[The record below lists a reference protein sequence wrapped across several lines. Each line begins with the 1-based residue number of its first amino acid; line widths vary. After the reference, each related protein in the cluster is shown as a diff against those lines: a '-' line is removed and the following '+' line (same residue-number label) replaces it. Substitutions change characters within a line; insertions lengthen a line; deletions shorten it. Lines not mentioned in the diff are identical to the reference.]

1 MTSPYLSSYSMY
13 IQEIS
18 LVGCCTISGSQCV
31 MIWILDFI
39 LCKNVNS
46 NSENNYLLNNYL
58 LNNYLLTYPALLR
71 FIYYEESIRHYGFI
85 CKCVVKELLVLSYEL
100 CDLPTIF

>member
-1 MTSPYLSSYSMY
+1 MYMTSPYLSSYSMY

-58 LNNYLLTYPALLR
+58 LTYPALLR
-71 FIYYEESIRHYGFI
+71 FIYHEEDKKYYGFI
-85 CKCVVKELLVLSYEL
+85 CKWVVKNYWFCFINS
-100 CDLPTIF
+100 